1 MLAPSPR
8 QRLKDLSLNKLIP
21 NILTVLS
28 LCAGMTAIRFGVL
41 GHYEA
46 AVIAIMFAAIF
57 DGLDGRIARIL
68 GGSTKFGAE
77 MDSLSDVVS
86 FGVAPALLIYQWV
99 MREAGSLGWAIVLF
113 YCVCCALRLA
123 RFNTKLVASDAPP
136 WQSRFFIGM
145 PVPAAAGLA
154 LTPMIMTFAIGP
166 GIFSTVIVNAVVM
179 AAVAL
184 LMVSQVPTY
193 SGKSVRIPH
202 SYVLPLLLLVGL
214 MAAFLVS
221 APWGT
226 LTAIGAAYLASLPF
240 SFLEYRRLRERSKGA
255 VEAANDADLEEPEP
269 EPEPE
274 RAPIGIAEWLNR
286 LSDRR

>member
-28 LCAGMTAIRFGVL
+28 LCAGMTAIRFGVQER
-41 GHYEA
+41 YEL
-46 AVIAIMFAAIF
+46 AVIAIVLAAIL
-57 DGLDGRIARIL
+57 DGLDGRIARML

-77 MDSLSDVVS
+77 MDSLSDVVG

-99 MREAGSLGWAIVLF
+99 MREAGSFGWAIVLF

-123 RFNTKLVASDAPP
+123 RFNTKLGSDGPSWA
-136 WQSRFFIGM
+136 SRFFIGV

-154 LTPMIMTFAIGP
+154 LTPMMVTFAVGP
-166 GIFSTVIVNAVVM
+166 GLFSTVIVNALVM
-179 AAVAL
+179 LAVAI

-202 SYVLPLLLLVGL
+202 SYVLPILLLVGL
-214 MAAFLVS
+214 LAAFLVS
-221 APWGT
+221 APWAT
-226 LTAIGAAYLASLPF
+226 LTAIAVAYLASLPF
-240 SFLEYRRLRERSKGA
+240 SMVEYRHLQERSKDARGA
-255 VEAANDADLEEPEP
+255 LAEPGIEEMPHEP
-269 EPEPE
+269 
-274 RAPIGIAEWLNR
+274 APVGIAEWLNR
-286 LSDRR
+286 LSQRR